1 MKRINLSS
9 VTRLASTAIFATVLS
24 LGAGVAQAQ
33 DSMSPAPAPSVSSSG
48 GGPKKMSL
56 SLNVPGGGNPAGAGT
71 AGLWMMMSPQL
82 NVGLNLGL
90 ALDNENDP
98 GHDILLAPALRYY
111 FASMGPVAPF
121 YYGTA
126 RIRIVDLPDP
136 ANTVQVGVAGGLGA
150 EWFVTDVFSIA
161 GWTGLGIDLI
171 RQGDGVGVGTLTS
184 GISAQI
190 YWD

>member
-1 MKRINLSS
+1 MKSNNRSLA
-9 VTRLASTAIFATVLS
+9 TGLASTAVLATLLS

-33 DSMSPAPAPSVSSSG
+33 EGFTPAPTVSNASS
-48 GGPKKMSL
+48 GPKKMSL

-71 AGLWMMMSPQL
+71 AGLWMMMNPQL
-82 NVGLNLGL
+82 NVGFNVGL

-126 RIRIVDLPDP
+126 RIRIVDQDDD
-136 ANTVQVGVAGGLGA
+136 NVQVGLAGGLGA

-161 GWTGLGIDLI
+161 GWTGLGIDLVRAGEGI
-171 RQGDGVGVGTLTS
+171 GIGTLTS